1 MSMRGEV
8 AIAIS
13 ALLMS
18 TVSIFVRNI
27 NADAITVTF
36 LRFSTAFLFI
46 SIFMLII
53 QQKPMIKEFKPII
66 LLSIFN
72 VSTVICYISAIQ
84 SLEVATAA
92 LLLYMAPIYVLPIA
106 YVSGERIELKTWIA
120 LPLGILGLYLMLSPY
135 ATISIGLILGVL
147 SGVSYA
153 LVFYTS
159 KIARRKHNPFEINFY
174 TLMFGSLVLLP
185 YFILNPIKDNIFW
198 IFGLGLIPTA
208 IPFVLFTYGIKYV
221 RVQVA
226 PILALLEP
234 LSATIIGYIVFKEVL
249 TFKQIIGAILILAST
264 FIAWSEREK
273 L

>member
-1 MSMRGEV
+1 MRGEL

-27 NADAITVTF
+27 SADAITVTF
-36 LRFSTAFLFI
+36 LRFSTAFIFV
-46 SIFMLII
+46 SIFMLLTK
-53 QQKPMIKEFKPII
+53 QKPRIRERKPIL

-72 VSTVICYISAIQ
+72 VSTVVCYISAIQ

-92 LLLYMAPIYVLPIA
+92 LLLYMAPIYVLPMA
-106 YVSGERIELKTWIA
+106 YLSGEEIKPKTWIA
-120 LPLGILGLYLMLSPY
+120 LPLGISGLYLMLSPY
-135 ATISIGLILGVL
+135 ATISMGLILGVL
-147 SGVSYA
+147 SGVCYA
-153 LVFYTS
+153 FVFYTS
-159 KIARRKHNPFEINFY
+159 KLARRAHNPFEINFFI
-174 TLMFGSLVLLP
+174 LLFGSVVLFP
-185 YFILNPIKDNIFW
+185 YFVLNPVRDSIFW

-221 RVQVA
+221 RVQIA

-234 LSATIIGYIVFKEVL
+234 LSATVIGYIVFKEVL
-249 TFKQIIGAILILAST
+249 AFKQVIGAILILLST
-264 FIAWSEREK
+264 LIAWSEREK